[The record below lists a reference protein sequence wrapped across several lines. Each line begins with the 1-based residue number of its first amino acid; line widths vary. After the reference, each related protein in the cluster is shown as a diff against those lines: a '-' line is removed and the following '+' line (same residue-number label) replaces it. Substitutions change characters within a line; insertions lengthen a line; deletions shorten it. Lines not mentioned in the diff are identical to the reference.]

1 MYGVDELKGSWNV
14 QLKVFMW
21 QPVTFYRK
29 NHWEAELNF
38 SDPSDSR
45 LLEE

>member
-14 QLKVFMW
+14 QLKVFIR

-29 NHWEAELNF
+29 NH
-38 SDPSDSR
+38 
-45 LLEE
+45 

>member
-1 MYGVDELKGSWNV
+1 MDGVDELKGSWNV
-14 QLKVFMW
+14 QLKVCMW

-29 NHWEAELNF
+29 NPGEAELNF
-38 SDPSDSR
+38 SGPSDSR